1 MSIDTETYINV
12 LKKELEF
19 LSNRYK
25 PLEEGTGHIN
35 TAMYVI
41 RSRIEELQDD
51 RESEGKH

>member
-1 MSIDTETYINV
+1 MNIDTETYINV
-12 LKKELEF
+12 LKKELDF